1 MALPFSETKKQNMV
15 QHRKGDTGSKKLD
28 TDFGLCEEK
37 RSWVKGEGVV
47 FWYKEKNCDI
57 GSKKLSPGFD
67 LGKEIG
73 YWVKKARVKVWSIMR
88 KRFGS
93 QKGSLKRQMMSDRL
107 PFW

>member
-1 MALPFSETKKQNMV
+1 MV

-37 RSWVKGEGVV
+37 RSWVKGKGVV

-57 GSKKLSPGFD
+57 GSK
-67 LGKEIG
+67 
-73 YWVKKARVKVWSIMR
+73 KVWSIMR

>member
-1 MALPFSETKKQNMV
+1 MV
-15 QHRKGDTGSKKLD
+15 QNRKGDTGSKKFD

-37 RSWVKGEGVV
+37 RSWVKEEGVA

-57 GSKKLSPGFD
+57 GSKKLGPGFD

-107 PFW
+107 PF

>member
-1 MALPFSETKKQNMV
+1 MV

-28 TDFGLCEEK
+28 TDFGLWEEK

-47 FWYKEKNCDI
+47 FWYKEKNYDI

-73 YWVKKARVKVWSIMR
+73 FWVKKARVKVWSIMR

-107 PFW
+107 SF

>member
-1 MALPFSETKKQNMV
+1 MV
-15 QHRKGDTGSKKLD
+15 QHRKGDT
-28 TDFGLCEEK
+28 
-37 RSWVKGEGVV
+37 
-47 FWYKEKNCDI
+47 

-73 YWVKKARVKVWSIMR
+73 FWVKKARVKVWSIMR

-107 PFW
+107 PF

>member
-1 MALPFSETKKQNMV
+1 MV
-15 QHRKGDTGSKKLD
+15 QHRKDDTGSKKLD

-37 RSWVKGEGVV
+37 MCWVKGEGVV

-88 KRFGS
+88 KRFES

>member
-1 MALPFSETKKQNMV
+1 MV

-37 RSWVKGEGVV
+37 RS
-47 FWYKEKNCDI
+47 
-57 GSKKLSPGFD
+57 
-67 LGKEIG
+67 
-73 YWVKKARVKVWSIMR
+73 WVKKARVKVWSIMR

-107 PFW
+107 PF

>member
-1 MALPFSETKKQNMV
+1 MV

-37 RSWVKGEGVV
+37 RCWVKGEGVV

-73 YWVKKARVKVWSIMR
+73 YWVKKAMVKVWSIMR
-88 KRFGS
+88 KRFES

>member
-1 MALPFSETKKQNMV
+1 MV

-73 YWVKKARVKVWSIMR
+73 YWVKKS
-88 KRFGS
+88 
-93 QKGSLKRQMMSDRL
+93 KGESVVYNEKKIWESKRQPEKTNDVR
-107 PFW
+107 